1 MPILRRCC
9 ARRSARRVSTN
20 SNWLSLRSKRYSFRR
35 LEATPMHNIWLIA
48 KREYLEQVRG
58 KAFKITTVLI
68 PAIIVGIFSIIYI
81 AGKNSGTGKHIVIA
95 SSDAVLAHRVQ
106 QQLVSDKDAQM
117 TVEVVAPATDADRQA
132 LTDRVDRKDLDGF
145 LWLQIAAGQSQP
157 TGSYES
163 RSSGDFTTV
172 GRLTDAVTRAA
183 MQQELTAR
191 GLSSSDI
198 DALTKDIKI
207 QTLQIQNG
215 KTSSSN
221 AMTTFWAAYVMAF
234 LLSFTVVMYGMNVG
248 RSVIQEKTSRIF
260 EVMLASVKPEE
271 MLAGKLIGVGSV
283 GITQLAIWIIAAT
296 LFAGSAIAGKLMSG
310 EMAVHVSPVEI
321 VLFAVYF
328 VLGYVLY
335 SALFAGLAATVS
347 TEQELQQYSPLAAV
361 PIWLSFGMITF
372 IVSNPNSVWSVAISM
387 FPPCAPIT
395 MFLRMASQFPPTWQ
409 IALSLG
415 LMVLAVYI
423 VLWLSSGIYRVG
435 ILMYGK
441 RATIPEM
448 LRWLR
453 YS

>member
-1 MPILRRCC
+1 
-9 ARRSARRVSTN
+9 
-20 SNWLSLRSKRYSFRR
+20 
-35 LEATPMHNIWLIA
+35 MHNVWLIA

-68 PAIIVGIFSIIYI
+68 PVIFVGIFGLIYV
-81 AGKNSGTGKHIVIA
+81 ASKNSGTGKHIAIA
-95 SSDAVLAHRVQ
+95 SSDPELARNVQ
-106 QQLVSDKDAQM
+106 QQLIGDKDAHT
-117 TVEVVAPATDADRQA
+117 TVEVVAPATEADRQQ
-132 LTDRVDRKDLDGF
+132 LTDRVDQKQLDGY
-145 LWLQIAAGQSQP
+145 LWLQTAPGQAQP
-157 TGSYES
+157 TGVYES
-163 RSSGDFTTV
+163 RTSGDFTTV
-172 GRLTDAVTRAA
+172 ARLTDAVTRAS
-183 MQQELTAR
+183 MQRQLAAR
-191 GLSSSDI
+191 GLAPGDI
-198 DALTKDIKI
+198 DSLTKDIKME
-207 QTLQIQNG
+207 TLQVQNG
-215 KTSSSN
+215 KTSNSN
-221 AMTTFWAAYVMAF
+221 AMGTFWAAYVMAF

-283 GITQLAIWIIAAT
+283 GITQIAIWAVAAS
-296 LFAGSAIAGKLMSG
+296 LFAGSALAGKLMSG
-310 EMAVHVSPVEI
+310 ELAIHVSPVEL
-321 VLFAVYF
+321 VLFGVYF

-395 MFLRMASQFPPTWQ
+395 MFLRMASQFPPVWQ
-409 IALSLG
+409 IAASIL
-415 LMVLAVYI
+415 LMLAAIYL
-423 VLWLSSGIYRVG
+423 VLWVASRVYRVG

-441 RATIPEM
+441 RATLPEM
-448 LRWLR
+448 LRWMR

>member
-1 MPILRRCC
+1 
-9 ARRSARRVSTN
+9 
-20 SNWLSLRSKRYSFRR
+20 
-35 LEATPMHNIWLIA
+35 MHNVWLIA

-68 PAIIVGIFSIIYI
+68 PVIFVGIFGLIYV
-81 AGKNSGTGKHIVIA
+81 ASKNSGTGKHIAIA
-95 SSDAVLAHRVQ
+95 SSDPELARNVQ
-106 QQLVSDKDAQM
+106 QQLIGDKDAHT
-117 TVEVVAPATDADRQA
+117 TVEVVAPATEADRQQ
-132 LTDRVDRKDLDGF
+132 LTDRVDQKQLDGY
-145 LWLQIAAGQSQP
+145 LWLQTAPGQAQP
-157 TGSYES
+157 TGVYES
-163 RSSGDFTTV
+163 RTSGDFTTV
-172 GRLTDAVTRAA
+172 ARLTDAVTRAS
-183 MQQELTAR
+183 MQRQLAAR
-191 GLSSSDI
+191 GLAPGDI
-198 DALTKDIKI
+198 DSLTKDIKME
-207 QTLQIQNG
+207 TLQVQNG
-215 KTSSSN
+215 KTSNSN
-221 AMTTFWAAYVMAF
+221 AMGTFWAAYVMAF

-283 GITQLAIWIIAAT
+283 GITQIAIWAVAAS
-296 LFAGSAIAGKLMSG
+296 LFAGSALAGKLMSG
-310 EMAVHVSPVEI
+310 ELAIHFSPVEL
-321 VLFAVYF
+321 VLFGVYF

-395 MFLRMASQFPPTWQ
+395 MFLRMASQFPPVWQ
-409 IALSLG
+409 IAASIL
-415 LMVLAVYI
+415 LMLAAIYL
-423 VLWLSSGIYRVG
+423 VLWVASRVYRVG

-441 RATIPEM
+441 RATLPEM
-448 LRWLR
+448 LRWMR